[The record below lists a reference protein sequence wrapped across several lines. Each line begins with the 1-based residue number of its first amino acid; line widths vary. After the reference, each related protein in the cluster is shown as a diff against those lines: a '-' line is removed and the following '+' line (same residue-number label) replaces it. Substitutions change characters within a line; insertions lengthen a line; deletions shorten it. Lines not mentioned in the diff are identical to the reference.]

1 MNNIYIISYKR
12 AELVRT
18 YEYFNCGKIVV
29 PKSQEKDYREKYG
42 NAVLAIPDH
51 LDGAECKK
59 RNAVI
64 DLIKKE
70 QENGIGWVF
79 DDDLLYIKRKKENI
93 KLSGAEALE
102 VMELLESM
110 LIESQITFGGFDY
123 TEDCMK
129 LKDMSPFSL
138 TKFFCQAVCID
149 TRDGLRYDEKMK
161 YHGDL
166 EYWVQKMN
174 TNRRVL
180 KWNQYGAICYGK
192 VGGGGEDSV
201 IAWNEKD
208 RKKAHLYINAKYGKK
223 ITVWNRTRW
232 EYKVPIKGA

>member
-1 MNNIYIISYKR
+1 MDNIYIISYKR
-12 AELVRT
+12 ADLVRT

-29 PKSQEKDYREKYG
+29 PKSQEKDYRKKYG

-70 QENGIGWVF
+70 QKNGIGWVF

-93 KLSGAEALE
+93 KLSGVEALE
-102 VMELLESM
+102 VMELLQSM
-110 LIESQITFGGFDY
+110 MIESKITFAGFDY

-129 LKDMSPFSL
+129 LKDMAPFSL

-149 TRDGLRYDEKMK
+149 VKDGLRYDERMRV
-161 YHGDL
+161 HGDL
-166 EYWVQKMN
+166 EFWVQKMN
-174 TNRRVL
+174 TNRKVL
-180 KWNQYGAICYGK
+180 KWNQYASICYGK
-192 VGGGGEDSV
+192 EGGEGSV
-201 IAWNEKD
+201 IGWNEKD
-208 RKKAHLYINAKYGKK
+208 RINGHRFINNKYGKK
-223 ITVWNRTRW
+223 ITVWNKKRW
-232 EYKVPIKGA
+232 EYKIPIKGA